1 MNIRSI
7 LSITAAVAAL
17 SAPSFAIDIV
27 AHRGASHAAPENTV
41 SAIKLAWVENADGT
55 EVDVYFTR
63 DKKVMICHDGTT
75 GRTSDYNLEIQ
86 KSTFAQ
92 LRCLDFGSWKDPKYK
107 GEKMPTLQEA
117 LAAVPKD
124 KKIYVELKS
133 TDFEMVPVLEKIL
146 DVSGKRKNVVF
157 ISFGYDVLAQTK
169 KTMPDRPCYWLL
181 GGEIGNAKNVTA
193 KAKAADFDGLDVH
206 SSGLNAESVTNIRAA
221 GLSVHAWTVDNG
233 DEARRLRAL
242 KVDSIT
248 TNTPAYLRDELKK

>member
-7 LSITAAVAAL
+7 LSLTAAVAAL

-41 SAIKLAWVENADGT
+41 SAIKLTWLENADGT

-107 GEKMPTLQEA
+107 GE
-117 LAAVPKD
+117 
-124 KKIYVELKS
+124 
-133 TDFEMVPVLEKIL
+133 
-146 DVSGKRKNVVF
+146 
-157 ISFGYDVLAQTK
+157 
-169 KTMPDRPCYWLL
+169 
-181 GGEIGNAKNVTA
+181 
-193 KAKAADFDGLDVH
+193 
-206 SSGLNAESVTNIRAA
+206 
-221 GLSVHAWTVDNG
+221 
-233 DEARRLRAL
+233 
-242 KVDSIT
+242 
-248 TNTPAYLRDELKK
+248 